1 MIASQGR
8 MTLKTRASSKS
19 YRWVFSFLRS
29 TPGYGGIRK
38 ADEVLTEQ
46 HERGTG
52 RSRGSVSDGSQPG
65 SLRLR
70 FGAAAVSR

>member
-1 MIASQGR
+1 V
-8 MTLKTRASSKS
+8 
-19 YRWVFSFLRS
+19 YSFLWS

-46 HERGTG
+46 HDRGTG